1 MMSYLRNIL
10 YLLAFL
16 VLSPWLVYKAVTT
29 RKYRRGFLR
38 KWLGDVRHPLLL
50 SPEKRS
56 GPCVWFHGVSLGE
69 VHVLKQLVPFCRRQH
84 PEWQIVVS
92 TTTDAGFD
100 EASKLFPDLPVV
112 FWPFDFTWSVK
123 RALNTIRPDLL
134 VLTESE
140 IWPNVLRIASSR
152 GVKLAL
158 VNGRMS
164 PRSAKRYRKIR
175 WLVQGLFRTF
185 DACGVQTAEYA
196 EHWRSLGARNVV
208 VTGNIKY
215 DGANLDRGN
224 DKTLAMRR
232 WLGLADD
239 SLVFVAGSTQAPE
252 EQICLDIYRKAKA
265 IHPNLRFIVVP
276 RQKER
281 FEEVATLLE
290 ASGLPFDRRSRRTES
305 MTDDR
310 ILLLDTFGEL
320 SAIWGLADVAFVGGS
335 LDGKRGGQNM
345 IEPAAYGCA
354 VVFGP
359 HTWNFKETVA
369 RLLDANG
376 AIRIENAEEL
386 ETTAL
391 RLFAD
396 VSERKRLGEAGQAFI
411 RTQQGATQTTL
422 SMLESLLAGA

>member
-1 MMSYLRNIL
+1 MSYLRNLL

-16 VLSPWLVYKAVTT
+16 LLSPWLVYKALTT

-38 KWLGDVRHPLLL
+38 KWLGDVRHPALV
-50 SPEKRS
+50 SPEKRT

-69 VHVLKQLVPFCRRQH
+69 IHVLKQLVPFCRRQH
-84 PEWQIVVS
+84 PEWHVVVS

-100 EASKLFPDLPVV
+100 EANKLFPDLPVV

-123 RALNTIRPDLL
+123 RALSLIRPDLL

-140 IWPNVLRIASSR
+140 IWPNVLRIAGGR

-164 PRSAKRYRKIR
+164 PRSARRYGKIR
-175 WLVQGLFRTF
+175 WMVQGLFRAF

-196 EHWRSLGARNVV
+196 EHWRSLGACNVV

-224 DKTLAMRR
+224 DKTQAMRR
-232 WLGLADD
+232 WLGLAADA
-239 SLVFVAGSTQAPE
+239 LVFVAGSTQAPE
-252 EQICLDIYRKAKA
+252 ERFCLDICRKAKA
-265 IHPNLRFIVVP
+265 AHPNLRFVVVP

-281 FEEVATLLE
+281 FEEVAALLQ
-290 ASGLPFDRRSRRTES
+290 AAGQPFERRSRRAEP

-310 ILLLDTFGEL
+310 ILLVDTFGEL
-320 SAIWGLADVAFVGGS
+320 SALWGLADVAFVGGS

-345 IEPAAYGCA
+345 IEPAAYGAA

-369 RLLDANG
+369 RLLEANG
-376 AIRIENAEEL
+376 AIRVEDAEQL
-386 ETTAL
+386 ESAVL
-391 RLFAD
+391 RLLAD
-396 VSERKRLGEAGQAFI
+396 ATERHRLGEAAQAFV
-411 RTQQGATQTTL
+411 RTQQGATRKTL
-422 SMLESLLAGA
+422 EMLEAVLAR